1 MAVHNPRF
9 RVTLDNV
16 LVATDFSPASAK
28 AVLYATAIARRHSS
42 KLFLVHVV
50 TSRSESALMDGWRA
64 GQAEVTKQLIADH
77 LDGIEHELVVRAGDV
92 WQVLSGVLAEK
103 HINLVVV
110 GTRGRTGMR
119 KMLLGSVAEI
129 IFRKA
134 TVPVLTIGPNVKDQD
149 PEMGPEKILAPTGF
163 AAQSLSA
170 VRYAVRLAQDL
181 QSHLALLNVVTD
193 VNPSG
198 GNGKDTV
205 AHERSAKLRALVPAD
220 VQLPSEPL
228 FFVQFG
234 SPFDLILQT
243 AAQWEAN
250 LIVLGIRE
258 KTSGKEPTWAKAYDI
273 ISNASCPVLT
283 IREPN

>member
-1 MAVHNPRF
+1 
-9 RVTLDNV
+9 VTLDNV
-16 LVATDFSPASAK
+16 LVATDFSAASAK

-50 TSRSESALMDGWRA
+50 TSRSQSALMDGWRA
-64 GQAEVTKQLIADH
+64 GQTEVTKQLIADH
-77 LDGIEHELVVRAGDV
+77 LDGIEHELVVRAGDI
-92 WQVLSGVLAEK
+92 WQVLSDVSIK
-103 HINLVVV
+103 KQINLIVV

-119 KMLLGSVAEI
+119 KMLLGSVAET

-134 TVPVLTIGPNVKDQD
+134 PFPVLTIGPNIKDQD
-149 PEMGPEKILAPTGF
+149 PEIGPEKILAPTGF
-163 AAQSLSA
+163 AAQSLSG

-181 QSHLALLNVVTD
+181 HSHLALLNVVTD

-198 GNGKDTV
+198 SNGDSV
-205 AHERSAKLRALVPAD
+205 AQERSTKLRALVPAD

-234 SPFDLILQT
+234 SPPELILQT

-283 IREPN
+283 VREPN